1 MASSRETST
10 PASGVARAHRI
21 LALLFLAGG
30 VIQFVLAGYAAFG
43 GSNWEAHQGFGSL
56 LTLITLIAL
65 ILAFAGRRE
74 ALQASAVLFVLM
86 LVQHGLGAAGTD
98 VPILG
103 ALHPLNGLLL
113 LVVAMLAAAGRPV
126 RFGPPHRTA

>member
-1 MASSRETST
+1 MASSPETST

-21 LALLFLAGG
+21 LALIFLAGG
-30 VIQFVLAGYAAFG
+30 VIQFVLAGYSAFG

-56 LTLITLIAL
+56 LTAIALVAL
-65 ILAFAGRRE
+65 ILAFIGRRE
-74 ALQASAVLFVLM
+74 ALQASAILFVLM

-98 VPILG
+98 APILG
-103 ALHPLNGLLL
+103 ALHPLNGLIL

>member
-21 LALLFLAGG
+21 LALIFLAGG

>member
-1 MASSRETST
+1 MASSPDTSA

-30 VIQFVLAGYAAFG
+30 VIQFVLAGYSAFG
-43 GSNWEAHQGFGSL
+43 GSNWKAHEGFGSL
-56 LTLITLIAL
+56 LTAVALIVL
-65 ILAFAGRRE
+65 ILAFVGRRV

-86 LVQHGLGAAGTD
+86 LVQQGLGAAGTD
-98 VPILG
+98 VPVLG
-103 ALHPLNGLLL
+103 ALHPLNGLILL
-113 LVVAMLAAAGRPV
+113 AVAMLAAAGRPV

>member
-21 LALLFLAGG
+21 LALIFLAGG

-74 ALQASAVLFVLM
+74 ALQASVVLFVLM

>member
-1 MASSRETST
+1 MASSPDTSA
-10 PASGVARAHRI
+10 PATGVARAQRI

-30 VIQFVLAGYAAFG
+30 VIQFVLAGYSAFG
-43 GSNWEAHQGFGSL
+43 GSDWEVHQAFGSAL
-56 LTLITLIAL
+56 SLVALIVL

-74 ALQASAVLFVLM
+74 ALQASAVLFALTLLQSVL
-86 LVQHGLGAAGTD
+86 ARAGTD

-103 ALHPLNGLLL
+103 ALHPLNGLILL
-113 LVVAMLAAAGRPV
+113 AVAMLAAAGRPV